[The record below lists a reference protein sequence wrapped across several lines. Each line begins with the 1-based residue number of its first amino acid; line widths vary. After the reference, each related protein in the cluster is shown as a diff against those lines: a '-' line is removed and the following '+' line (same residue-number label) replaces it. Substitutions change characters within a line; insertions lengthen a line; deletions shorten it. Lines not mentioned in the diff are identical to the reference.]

1 MKIFILISL
10 CYLLNSCASSPSRG
24 PITPIQSINNT
35 IQELTEN
42 CDKPFIGH
50 PQPNNYS
57 ICHGHTGAEFS
68 FISLSNKQWQ
78 TIESIFFPISSDPQQ
93 EREQIKLA
101 IAQLEIMSEQKAGTD
116 KDFAENDTSHG
127 FHGQLDCIDEA
138 TNSTVYLRILQQ
150 AGLLTFHRQSS
161 RTSRTS
167 RGGLF
172 SPHNTATIIQNN
184 SNTRYAVDSWFGANG
199 EPPAIILLP
208 QWEDGWMPTNH

>member
-10 CYLLNSCASSPSRG
+10 CYLLNACASSPSRD
-24 PITPIQSINNT
+24 PITPIQSIDT

-42 CDKPFIGH
+42 FDKPFIGH

-57 ICHGHTGAEFS
+57 ICHGHTCAEFS
-68 FISLSNKQWQ
+68 FINLSNKQWQ
-78 TIESIFFPISSDPQQ
+78 TIESIFFPLASNPRQ

-101 IAQLEIMSEQKAGTD
+101 ISQLEIMSGEQAGTD

-127 FHGQLDCIDEA
+127 LHGQLDCIDEA
-138 TNSTVYLRILQQ
+138 TNSTVYLRMLQQ

-161 RTSRTS
+161 RTSR
-167 RGGLF
+167 GGLF
-172 SPHNTATIIQNN
+172 SPHNTATIIENN
-184 SNTRYAVDSWFGANG
+184 SNIRYAVDSWFGANG

-208 QWEDGWMPTNH
+208 QWENGWKPTNH